1 MRLAR
6 ALIALAF
13 LAVGSTAWG
22 QGAILQG
29 GATTPGHVPM
39 YVGQGTSQPVVQDSG
54 SAGGGGPGLGLSELL
69 QVNRTTGTGPMGS
82 HSCFLDNPTTTP
94 GGYHYFCLDANA
106 QGGGL
111 ITYGAGGAASALPL
125 AFNVNGVAY
134 PFPFSIGGILGP
146 GTSVA
151 NDAACWNNVTGT
163 LLKDC
168 GAFVTVGGTNTWTG
182 TNNFTGP
189 VQVLGAAQTFP
200 GSGNLVGISDTQTL
214 TNKSINA
221 SEVNSGSFGA
231 AVMPAFTG
239 NVASSA
245 GSTVTTIQPAVVT
258 NAMMAVATQNTT
270 KGAAAST
277 AIADLVMPSCSGA
290 TNALQ
295 WLTNTGYQ
303 CGTLGATTAGWGIN
317 LSAGVFS
324 VSTAQPPYGFDMP
337 VNLGLTAGATG
348 SNLTINVVGANGSAP
363 SASNPV
369 SVPFR
374 SATLATG
381 TPVWA
386 SITSALSVVVPSGA
400 TLGTANSVP
409 FRLWIFMELNGGTPE
424 LGVAV
429 CSTTSQIF
437 PCAAWEQTGKTT
449 ITITGLA
456 ASSGVLYSTTGVASD
471 SVRIIGYCDYSSG
484 LATAGSWASAC
495 TTLQTFG
502 PGIKKPGDVV
512 QSIYLP
518 NSTITTATGSSFVTT
533 SLTQAIVPTAAM
545 NLIKVQASGTGES
558 SDNAGKFQAEL
569 RRGASTAIGNL
580 AEVATSTGGNALGS
594 VTLQALDAPGVA
606 TSTTYAV
613 YIAESNN
620 TTNGIWN
627 PGSIQSVLMIDEIM
641 GALPEPAN
649 DNGLPEQRMVG

>member
-1 MRLAR
+1 M
-6 ALIALAF
+6 
-13 LAVGSTAWG
+13 
-22 QGAILQG
+22 
-29 GATTPGHVPM
+29 
-39 YVGQGTSQPVVQDSG
+39 
-54 SAGGGGPGLGLSELL
+54 
-69 QVNRTTGTGPMGS
+69 
-82 HSCFLDNPTTTP
+82 
-94 GGYHYFCLDANA
+94 
-106 QGGGL
+106 
-111 ITYGAGGAASALPL
+111 
-125 AFNVNGVAY
+125 AY

-146 GTSVA
+146 GTSVV

-231 AVMPAFTG
+231 TVMPAFTG
-239 NVASSA
+239 DVASSA
-245 GSTVTTIQPAVVT
+245 GTTSTTIQPGVVT
-258 NAMMAVATQNTT
+258 NAKMAVATQNTT

-337 VNLGLTAGATG
+337 VNLGLTASAG
-348 SNLTINVVGANGSAP
+348 SSALTINVVGANGSAP

-369 SVPFR
+369 SVPLR

-386 SITSALSVVVPSGA
+386 AITSALSIVVPSGA
-400 TLGTANSVP
+400 TLGTSNSVP
-409 FRLWIFMELNGGTPE
+409 FRLWIFLELNGGTPE

-429 CSTTSQIF
+429 CSGTTQIF

-449 ITITGLA
+449 VTITGLA
-456 ASSGVLYSTTGVASD
+456 ATSGVLYSTTGVSSD
-471 SVRIIGYCDYSSG
+471 SVRIVGYCDYSSG

-495 TTLQTFG
+495 TTLQVAG
-502 PGIKKPGDVV
+502 PSTPKPGGVV
-512 QSIYLP
+512 QTVYSA
-518 NSTITTATGSSFVTT
+518 SGGSLAVTPT
-533 SLTQAIVPTAAM
+533 SAV
-545 NLIKVQASGTGES
+545 NLIKFNALASADVS
-558 SDNAGKFQAEL
+558 Q
-569 RRGASTAIGNL
+569 STI
-580 AEVATSTGGNALGS
+580 ATSFKRGSTTLLATTLCSATTG
-594 VTLQALDAPGVA
+594 VTVYCAVTYAGIDNPA
-606 TSTTYAV
+606 TTSSTTYTV
-613 YIAESNN
+613 PIAS
-620 TTNGIWN
+620 TVILQTI
-627 PGSIQSVLMIDEIM
+627 LLDEIM
-641 GALPEPAN
+641 GSIDEPAN